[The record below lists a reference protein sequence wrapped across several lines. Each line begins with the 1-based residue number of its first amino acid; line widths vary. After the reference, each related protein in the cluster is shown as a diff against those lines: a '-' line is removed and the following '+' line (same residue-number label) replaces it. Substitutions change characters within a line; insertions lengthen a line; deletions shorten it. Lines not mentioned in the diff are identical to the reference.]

1 MTNKTLRTSLLRL
14 LKKKT
19 FACTI
24 FHKMFCSLCN
34 QLRWQIDLTACLP
47 VVAWSSGLHW
57 KPVKL
62 NIKGLQT
69 FVAETSKIFPRCLQK
84 PFYIDIKRKSC
95 LVLAWKI
102 TKTHLK
108 RYVPISCILKPHFKY
123 SLSRTL
129 NKALSCLD
137 VPWYLDNFLVVFCPV
152 LQ

>member
-14 LKKKT
+14 LS
-19 FACTI
+19 CTI
-24 FHKMFCSLCN
+24 FHKMFCCLCN

-47 VVAWSSGLHW
+47 VGAWSCGLHW

-95 LVLAWKI
+95 LVLAWKV